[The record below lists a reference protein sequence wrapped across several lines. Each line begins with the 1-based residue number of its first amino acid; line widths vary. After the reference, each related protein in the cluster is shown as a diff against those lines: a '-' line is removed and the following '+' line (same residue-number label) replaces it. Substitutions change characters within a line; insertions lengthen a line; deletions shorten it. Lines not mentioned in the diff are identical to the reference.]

1 MSFFADMHDNPFL
14 WNGLIAGLLASLS
27 CGVIGPYVIT
37 RRIVFLG
44 GAIAHIAVGG
54 IGASIY
60 LRFSFPET
68 LGWLQ
73 PIHGAVFVSLI
84 SAVVIGIVHE
94 RATVRMDTLIGA
106 MWAVGMAFGL
116 MLLKFTPGYHTELM
130 SYLFG
135 SISFVERGDLI
146 LMTVLNVIIVASV
159 LVFHKRLLSIC
170 LDAQFA
176 ELQGIN
182 VLATNVVLLSLVA
195 LTIICLIKIVGL
207 ILVMALLTLPAA
219 TASHMVSRMAP
230 LIYAS
235 TVLCAATTTI
245 PRVAAYGT
253 RVSPEAAIVLTA
265 AGVYLLTV
273 IVIRLWMRL
282 KNRPAAAT

>member
-1 MSFFADMHDNPFL
+1 MSFFQDMYHNPFL
-14 WNGLIAGLLASLS
+14 WNGLIAGLLASVS

-37 RRIVFLG
+37 KRIVFLG

-54 IGASIY
+54 IGASIF
-60 LRFSFPET
+60 LRYTFPET
-68 LGWLQ
+68 LGWLE
-73 PIHGAVFVSLI
+73 PLHGAVVVSLV
-84 SAVVIGIVHE
+84 SAVILALVHE
-94 RATVRMDTLIGA
+94 RVSVRMDTLIGA
-106 MWAVGMAFGL
+106 MWAVGMALGL
-116 MLLKFTPGYHTELM
+116 MLLKFTPGYHNELM

-135 SISFVERGDLI
+135 SIAFVETSDLV
-146 LMTVLNVIIVASV
+146 LMTALNVIIVTTV
-159 LVFHKRLLSIC
+159 LFFHKRLLSIC

-219 TASHMVSRMAP
+219 TSSHVVSRMAP
-230 LIYAS
+230 LIYTS
-235 TVLCAATTTI
+235 TVLCAAVTTI
-245 PRVAAYGT
+245 PRVLAYGT
-253 RVSPEAAIVLTA
+253 RVSPEAAIVLAA

-273 IVIRLWMRL
+273 VVARLVASLRT
-282 KNRPAAAT
+282 RAVA